1 MERTISVMI
10 GRGNVNHN
18 RRHFITK
25 NVDASRTIYN
35 HEYVYIDIRD
45 AYHFLF
51 DEALQRYNSKQYRK
65 DRVIDDYYEKIRLSK
80 QEKSF
85 HEIIIQIGNKDDMN
99 VKSENGE
106 LAKNIL
112 DEYMKSFQERNPNL
126 YVYSAHLHMDEET
139 PHLHIDFIPFIT
151 NSKRGLDTRVS
162 LKQALNNQ
170 GFKGGTRTNTEW
182 NQWILSEK
190 QYLAKI
196 MKKYQIKW
204 KQLGT
209 HEQHLDI
216 LDFKKMKRNEEII
229 SLKNEINDLTN
240 QKQHLNHI
248 ISSTKEEINEIENR
262 LTIIKEDEKLVNKLS
277 SEVKNDKIWNIPKPS
292 HMISSKTYHKNT
304 VIPFI
309 QNIKSY
315 VNKIIKKCIDLT
327 KQVKYLNQST
337 FKLKIQVNE
346 LNETIDKLIR
356 ENREIKND
364 LSAIRKALGHRQFQ
378 EILNQKKEREV
389 NQNEKNNR

>member
-85 HEIIIQIGNKDDMN
+85 HEIIIQIGDKDDMN

-229 SLKNEINDLTN
+229 SLKNEINDLIGIRVIHIFKDQWQDIHEFITKTWKFIEVTANVREGDNTKKFEELDIEVRSRISGYRSVHYLVEFYPTN
-240 QKQHLNHI
+240 
-248 ISSTKEEINEIENR
+248 
-262 LTIIKEDEKLVNKLS
+262 EK
-277 SEVKNDKIWNIPKPS
+277 
-292 HMISSKTYHKNT
+292 
-304 VIPFI
+304 VIAE
-309 QNIKSY
+309 
-315 VNKIIKKCIDLT
+315 
-327 KQVKYLNQST
+327 
-337 FKLKIQVNE
+337 IQVR
-346 LNETIDKLIR
+346 TIFEEGYGEIDHRLRYSHVEIPEILKSNLLLFNRIAGSADEMASLI
-356 ENREIKND
+356 ND
-364 LSAIRKALGHRQFQ
+364 L
-378 EILNQKKEREV
+378 
-389 NQNEKNNR
+389 

>member
-106 LAKNIL
+106 LAKKIL

-182 NQWILSEK
+182 NQWILSKK

-196 MKKYQIKW
+196 
-204 KQLGT
+204 
-209 HEQHLDI
+209 
-216 LDFKKMKRNEEII
+216 MKRNEEII

-262 LTIIKEDEKLVNKLS
+262 LTIIKEDEKLFNKLS

-346 LNETIDKLIR
+346 LNETIDKLIK